1 MESNG
6 ASCILVEMENQD
18 QFSFLVY
25 SHIITLYSNK
35 KSNENQKQ

>member
-6 ASCILVEMENQD
+6 ASWIIVETENQD

-25 SHIITLYSNK
+25 SHIITLDSNK
-35 KSNENQKQ
+35 NSIENQKQ